1 MEYMSMRTEATMKPA
16 PLGTVKVPVEV
27 VLGRTKLSLQDLASV
42 AKGDVIEL
50 ESIAGEP
57 AELVA
62 AGECVALGE
71 VVVIDERFGIRI
83 TRVLDRDH
91 GAAGRGSHE

>member
-16 PLGTVKVPVEV
+16 PLGSVSVPVEV
-27 VLGRTKLSLQDLASV
+27 VLGRTRLSLRDLASIG
-42 AKGDVIEL
+42 KGDVIEL

-57 AELVA
+57 VELVA

-71 VVVIDERFGIRI
+71 VVVVDERFGIRI
-83 TRVLDRDH
+83 TRVLDGDR
-91 GAAGRGSHE
+91 GTAGDSHE